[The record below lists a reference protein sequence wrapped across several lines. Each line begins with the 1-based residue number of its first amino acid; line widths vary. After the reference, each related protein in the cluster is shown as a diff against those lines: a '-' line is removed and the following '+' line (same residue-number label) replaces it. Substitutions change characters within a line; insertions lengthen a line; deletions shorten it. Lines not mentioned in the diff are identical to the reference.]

1 MKNTLTDK
9 EKFCLAGFYLTRN
22 ADLAYQLSR
31 NKPLTANDDSM
42 HRQANRFVSSRM
54 AKEYLAGIAG
64 ASLNQSADVSKRSKS
79 DIVIELNKLASQTS
93 DPRQRTDILLK
104 LADLER
110 MKDDKPVEKD
120 DRIHYFLPLNY
131 PTSCKDCALNPDN
144 AMGIR
149 KG

>member
-1 MKNTLTDK
+1 M
-9 EKFCLAGFYLTRN
+9 AGFYLTRN

-31 NKPLTANDDSM
+31 NKPLNSTDDSM
-42 HRQANRFVSSRM
+42 HRQANRFVTSRM
-54 AKEYLAGIAG
+54 AKEYLAGVAG
-64 ASLNQSADVSKRSKS
+64 ASLNQSDDVSKRSKS

-110 MKDDKPVEKD
+110 MKEDKPVNED
-120 DRIHYFLPLNY
+120 DKRIHYFLPLKY
-131 PTSCKDCALNPDN
+131 PTSCEDCALNPN
-144 AMGIR
+144 NTMGIR